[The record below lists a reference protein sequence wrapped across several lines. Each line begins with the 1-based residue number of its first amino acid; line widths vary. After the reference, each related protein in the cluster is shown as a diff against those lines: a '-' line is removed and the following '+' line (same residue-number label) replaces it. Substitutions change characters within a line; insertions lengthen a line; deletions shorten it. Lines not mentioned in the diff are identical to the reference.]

1 MKRGQRNCQQF
12 SEFPLD
18 KERIGVFCRVLIQC
32 CITGKVEQLG
42 VTEVDRD
49 GPNPG
54 VVCVLF
60 VVLEE
65 IVLPP

>member
-1 MKRGQRNCQQF
+1 M
-12 SEFPLD
+12 
-18 KERIGVFCRVLIQC
+18 LIQC
-32 CITGKVEQLG
+32 CITGRVEQLG
-42 VTEVDRD
+42 VTEVGGD

-60 VVLEE
+60 EILEE